1 MANYPETVRE
11 LYPADTRWGNGYVKP
26 PLWGKVTAAFEAEL
40 DQQRA
45 GIRET
50 IAFFEDKYPAFHWWE
65 TNFVEIKP
73 ASSLLMQS
81 VNPRL
86 AFQCM
91 ADLTHLTGVVEKI
104 AGFDTHAEY
113 VDAYAARLALNGL
126 AVTPD
131 GQQQLDEAQ
140 SHMTPEDIE
149 MLWQLTYGI
158 GRQALGNVE

>member
-81 VNPRL
+81 VN
-86 AFQCM
+86 Q
-91 ADLTHLTGVVEKI
+91 
-104 AGFDTHAEY
+104 
-113 VDAYAARLALNGL
+113 
-126 AVTPD
+126 
-131 GQQQLDEAQ
+131 
-140 SHMTPEDIE
+140 
-149 MLWQLTYGI
+149 I
-158 GRQALGNVE
+158 GRASCRERVWISVVAEAVRKEKG